1 MNILFVDH
9 VCHQRTKSFDFFRD
23 LVATRHEIDTFY
35 FERHYHCRLPREKIA
50 WADVIVFLEFIPYR
64 FACGITGKRCVY
76 LPMYDNEWGSKW
88 HWRRL
93 AMLGMNVVSFCRKV
107 GDHARRYGARNVLDV
122 QYAFDPQA
130 FVGMTGDPRK
140 VILWER
146 GAIPFSVVKQ
156 MFCPEDVDKV
166 IIVRRQEEGL
176 AYEPISDEDLAAY
189 HVDIKGGGFM
199 PKDEYFAMLS
209 EAGVY
214 IAPRLKEGIGMAFLE
229 QLAMGKCVIAHDEP
243 TMNEYIE
250 NGKNGILVDM
260 RHPRRVTAN
269 EIRIARSGVITSAR
283 CHYERWVADRRKIL
297 DFFEGLIR
305 TGLLSSPWTLRSEVC
320 YLLYWI
326 EGVKMKVANKSL
338 SKKLL
343 N

>member
-88 HWRRL
+88 YWRRL

-122 QYAFDPQA
+122 QYAFDPKA

-214 IAPRLKEGIGMAFLE
+214 IAPRFKEGIGMSFLE
-229 QLAMGKCVIAHDEP
+229 PLAMGKCVIAHDAP
-243 TMNEYIE
+243 TMNEYIV

-260 RHPRRVTAN
+260 RHPRRIAAQ
-269 EIRIARSGVITSAR
+269 EIVAARSGVFELACSLYGQWR
-283 CHYERWVADRRKIL
+283 SDEQKIL
-297 DFFEGLIR
+297 GFFDALATVEPLR
-305 TGLLSSPWTLRSEVC
+305 SPWTIKSC
-320 YLLYWI
+320 ATYLLYLL
-326 EGVKMKVANKSL
+326 EGVKMR
-338 SKKLL
+338 LL
-343 N
+343 GV

>member
-122 QYAFDPQA
+122 QYAFDPDA
-130 FVGMTGDPRK
+130 FANMSGDPRK

-214 IAPRLKEGIGMAFLE
+214 IAPRLREGIGMAFLE

-260 RHPRRVTAN
+260 RHPRRIAAQ
-269 EIRIARSGVITSAR
+269 EIVAVRSGVLELAHGLHDQWR
-283 CHYERWVADRRKIL
+283 ADERKIL
-297 DFFEGLIR
+297 EFFDGLAAVEPLR
-305 TGLLSSPWTLRSEVC
+305 SPWTIKSCVT
-320 YLLYWI
+320 YLLYWF
-326 EGVKMKVANKSL
+326 EGALMKTGCAQARRN
-338 SKKLL
+338 
-343 N
+343 